1 MHVCWPTA
9 SDTALTTRRNP
20 PAAVRALRQGARGCL
35 ATLLVAAGLL
45 AMAPAQAEGIYSCE
59 DARGRKLTAD
69 RPITDCLDREQRVLR
84 GSGGE
89 RGRIGPSLS
98 EKDSYLQE
106 QRQRAAA
113 QQRRQA
119 LDAQRRE
126 QALLQRYPRQELHDT
141 EQRQALAALS
151 ERITIAVQR
160 MDVLRVE
167 RGIQSQEMEF
177 YIRDATLAPGT
188 LQRLVADTDGMLYQQ
203 MRYLQGLQRE
213 RMDLLQRFSAEQQVL
228 QRYWQQTEEDER
240 NGAARP

>member
-1 MHVCWPTA
+1 MNVSWRTA

-35 ATLLVAAGLL
+35 ATLLVTAGLL

-89 RGRIGPSLS
+89 KNRIGPSLS

-106 QRQRAAA
+106 QRLRAAA
-113 QQRRQA
+113 QQRRSAQ
-119 LDAQRRE
+119 DAQRRE
-126 QALLQRYPRQELHDT
+126 QALLQRYPRQELHDA
-141 EQRQALAALS
+141 EQRQALAQLG
-151 ERITIAVQR
+151 ERITAAVQR

-203 MRYLQGLQRE
+203 LRYLQALQRE

-228 QRYWQQTEEDER
+228 QRYWLQTELEER
-240 NGAARP
+240 SGAAKP

>member
-1 MHVCWPTA
+1 MNASWRIA
-9 SDTALTTRRNP
+9 SDTALTTRPNLP
-20 PAAVRALRQGARGCL
+20 VAVRALQRGARGC
-35 ATLLVAAGLL
+35 AAMVLVAAGLL
-45 AMAPAQAEGIYSCE
+45 ALAPAQAEGIYSCE

-69 RPITDCLDREQRVLR
+69 RPITDCLDREQRVLH

-89 RGRIGPSLS
+89 RTRIGPSLS

-106 QRQRAAA
+106 QRQRTAA

-119 LDAQRRE
+119 QDAQRRE
-126 QALLQRYPRQELHDT
+126 QALLQRYPRQELHDA
-141 EQRQALAALS
+141 EQRQALAVLS
-151 ERITIAVQR
+151 ERITSAVQR